1 MGPLPTQSA
10 SIYPW
15 KRVLPT
21 LDVSY
26 HATKLGFD
34 ALRGKVWWLVSFK
47 ADKPAGINLVLYL
60 QTIRVTIDIA
70 EIFRNRQGCVARR
83 GQHSSISVLDFP
95 LWLVGSVLDSDS
107 LVEVLTEI
115 GIKDAK
121 FWK

>member
-34 ALRGKVWWLVSFK
+34 ALRGKDWWLVSFK

-70 EIFRNRQGCVARR
+70 EIFRIGRV
-83 GQHSSISVLDFP
+83 VLRDGVNK
-95 LWLVGSVLDSDS
+95 LWLLFYQCSRLSVMACGVG
-107 LVEVLTEI
+107 T
-115 GIKDAK
+115 
-121 FWK
+121 